1 MQILDRFRDPEVGKA
16 LLGKVTE
23 QAKQVAERL
32 GRRAVFMEV
41 CGTHTVAISKAGL
54 RSLLGDYIDLRSGP
68 GCPVCVT
75 DYGDID
81 RMIALARTP
90 GVSLGTFGD
99 MMRVPGS
106 YTSLEKERAVGAD
119 VQIFYSPADA
129 VEWARKHPDRQ
140 MVFLGVGFETTA
152 PGIALSILQ
161 AKTQGV
167 SNYSVYTSHKLVPPA
182 MHAIMADPE
191 LRLDGFILP
200 GHATAIVG
208 RNAFQFV
215 ADQYNLPAVV
225 TGFETTDI
233 LDCLHNLVDQLLQD
247 QVRVDNGY
255 SRVVKDEGNVRAQ
268 ALMEQFFEVADVSW
282 RGFGVIPGSGMVIRP
297 EFAAFDAAKRFD
309 AVVPEPR
316 IPKGCRCGDLLKG
329 KINPHECRL
338 FGTACTPIN
347 PVGPCMV
354 SSEGACAAYYQYD
367 RRLGK

>member
-1 MQILDRFRDPEVGKA
+1 MQILDRFRDPVVGRA
-16 LLGKVTE
+16 LLVKVTE
-23 QAKQVAERL
+23 QAKEVAERL
-32 GRRAVFMEV
+32 GRRSVFMEV

-54 RSLLGDYIDLRSGP
+54 RSLLSEYIDLRSGP

-81 RMIALARTP
+81 RMVAFARTP
-90 GVSLGTFGD
+90 GVTLGTFGD
-99 MMRVPGS
+99 MIRVPGS
-106 YTSLEKERAVGAD
+106 FASLEKEMAAGAD
-119 VQIFYSPADA
+119 VRIFYSPADA
-129 VEWARKHPDRQ
+129 VEYARTHPDRHV
-140 MVFLGVGFETTA
+140 VFLGVGFETTA

-161 AKTQGV
+161 AKAQGV
-167 SNYSVYTSHKLVPPA
+167 TNFSVLTSHKLVPPA
-182 MHAIMADPE
+182 MHAILADPE

-233 LDCLHNLVDQLLQD
+233 LDCLHNLLDQLFQG

-268 ALMEQFFEVADVSW
+268 ALMEQLFEVADVSW
-282 RGFGVIPGSGMVIRP
+282 RGFGVIPASGMVIRP
-297 EFAAFDAAKRFD
+297 EFADFNAEKRFT
-309 AVVPEPR
+309 VNIPEPR

-329 KINPHECRL
+329 KINPHECRQ
-338 FGTACTPIN
+338 FGTACTPDN
-347 PVGPCMV
+347 PIGPCMV

-367 RRLGK
+367 RRGQ